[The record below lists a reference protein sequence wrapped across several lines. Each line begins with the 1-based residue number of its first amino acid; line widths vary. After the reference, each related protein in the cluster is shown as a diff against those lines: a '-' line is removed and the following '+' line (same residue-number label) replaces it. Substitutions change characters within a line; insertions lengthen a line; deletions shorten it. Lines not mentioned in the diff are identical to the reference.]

1 MKSKDANI
9 TSMKYNLIQNFYVLG
24 YSLEDFFQINS
35 PKKAVFSEIFKEPLN
50 FEMTPKLLSKFPN
63 FDKNYNSISD
73 DLIISHCFPKGL
85 KIIKSENETKANH
98 FEFILDNIPAN
109 YNEEER
115 SIYSK
120 IYFNCL
126 EFFEPLSQY
135 VKLKKEII
143 ERSGKSKILI
153 ENIDKNETITEENE
167 KKYQNFYVLKV
178 IRL

>member
-9 TSMKYNLIQNFYVLG
+9 TSMKNNLIQNFYIIG
-24 YSLEDFFQINS
+24 YSLEDFFQMQS
-35 PKKAVFSEIFKEPLN
+35 PKKAIFSEIFKDPIN
-50 FEMTPKLLSKFPN
+50 FEITPKLISKFPN
-63 FDKNYNSISD
+63 FEKNYNSITN

-85 KIIKSENETKANH
+85 KITNNANEAKMTH

-115 SIYSK
+115 TIYSK

-135 VKLKKEII
+135 VKLKKEIM
-143 ERSGKSKILI
+143 SVL
-153 ENIDKNETITEENE
+153 E
-167 KKYQNFYVLKV
+167 KVKY
-178 IRL
+178 